1 MSSEVEASLTIQS
14 ERVRDSMVRTGLAY
28 SLGMTEREYRGRIA
42 PSPTGFL
49 HLGHAMTFWHAQQ
62 RAREAGGKLVL
73 RIEDLDRDRC
83 RKEFAEAISEDLHW
97 FGLDWDEGPDMG
109 GPFAPYVQSERR
121 RYYLEA
127 WEKLRV
133 GGFVYPCK
141 CSRQDVMQASLAPH
155 DENEE
160 PIYPGTCRPRGCVV
174 EAAVPTVGN
183 EFAADTTASTTGTH
197 WRFRVP
203 DGERIDFV

>member
-14 ERVRDSMVRTGLAY
+14 KRVRDSSVRAGLAY

-49 HLGHAMTFWHAQQ
+49 HLGHAMTFWYAQQ

-97 FGLDWDEGPDMG
+97 FGLDWDEGPDMAG
-109 GPFAPYVQSERR
+109 
-121 RYYLEA
+121 L
-127 WEKLRV
+127 LRLT
-133 GGFVYPCK
+133 FK
-141 CSRQDVMQASLAPH
+141 ASDVAIIWRH
-155 DENEE
+155 GRN
-160 PIYPGTCRPRGCVV
+160 CVSV
-174 EAAVPTVGN
+174 DSFIRANARART
-183 EFAADTTASTTGTH
+183 
-197 WRFRVP
+197 
-203 DGERIDFV
+203 